1 MFVVFLV
8 LLLESVANGDITNK
22 TLKITD
28 FGLAREVYRNS
39 CSSSGTG
46 GTYAWMAPEV
56 IKQSTFTKGSDVWR
70 LVKLSHANMVIRIVK
85 VYWMMFCLVSFLKL
99 FGRPFVKRFAL
110 CYHTISCLSVLSV
123 TLVYCGQ
130 TVGWIKMK
138 LVDCVLA
145 VYTDVYMARTRPF
158 NCGVDVCTCRTA
170 V

>member
-85 VYWMMFCLVSFLKL
+85 VY
-99 FGRPFVKRFAL
+99 
-110 CYHTISCLSVLSV
+110 
-123 TLVYCGQ
+123 
-130 TVGWIKMK
+130 
-138 LVDCVLA
+138 
-145 VYTDVYMARTRPF
+145 
-158 NCGVDVCTCRTA
+158 
-170 V
+170 